1 MKPEEFVKKIR
12 QSVLDE
18 NIAIYKD
25 LFEGTSID
33 QATDLYWIE
42 ALGLFNKL
50 SDDDKKILFKIMRQV
65 SVDTISNIFA
75 LFDGINFLEDQTE
88 NFSLTLNDKQERL
101 NGDLQDIF
109 LEIEENA

>member
-25 LFEGTSID
+25 LFETTEVD
-33 QATDLYWIE
+33 QASDPYWKE
-42 ALGLFNKL
+42 ALDLFEKL
-50 SDDDKKILFKIMRQV
+50 GDKEKETLFKIMRQV
-65 SVDTISNIFA
+65 SVDTISNMFA
-75 LFDGINFLEDQTE
+75 LLDGVICLEEQDGE
-88 NFSLTLNDKQERL
+88 FSLTIENKQEQL

-109 LEIEENA
+109 LEIEEDL

>member
-25 LFEGTSID
+25 LFANTEVD
-33 QATDLYWIE
+33 QVSDPYWHE

-50 SDDDKKILFKIMRQV
+50 SDEEKETLFKIMRQV
-65 SVDTISNIFA
+65 SVDAISNLFA
-75 LFDGINFLEDQTE
+75 LLDGVSCLEDQDGD
-88 NFSLTLNDKQERL
+88 FSLTIENEQEQL

-109 LEIEENA
+109 LEIEEDP

>member
-25 LFEGTSID
+25 LFANTEID
-33 QATDLYWIE
+33 QASDPYWQE
-42 ALGLFNKL
+42 ALGLFKKL
-50 SDDDKKILFKIMRQV
+50 GDKEKETLFKIMRQV
-65 SVDTISNIFA
+65 SVDTISNLFA
-75 LFDGINFLEDQTE
+75 LLDGVSCLEDQDGD
-88 NFSLTLNDKQERL
+88 FSLTIENEKKQL

-109 LEIEENA
+109 LEIEEDL

>member
-25 LFEGTSID
+25 LFETTEVD
-33 QATDLYWIE
+33 QASDPYWKE
-42 ALGLFNKL
+42 ALDLFEKL
-50 SDDDKKILFKIMRQV
+50 GDKEKETLFKIMRQV
-65 SVDTISNIFA
+65 SVDTISNMFA
-75 LFDGINFLEDQTE
+75 LLDGVICLEEQDGD
-88 NFSLTLNDKQERL
+88 FSLTIENKQEQL

-109 LEIEENA
+109 LEIEEDL